1 MNTQTVSFEYKGIA
15 EGKYTEGI
23 IEALD
28 KDEASFKLR
37 EKKVIITSMTL
48 VKGQRIKKLKK
59 AGQGEGFLGNLFI
72 GKVKTA
78 DLSLFSKKISTMIR
92 AGLPILDSFKMVEEQ
107 TENKR
112 LKLIIHQ
119 ITKDLEAGTSLSKCF
134 AKNPAVF
141 DKIYVNMIKAGEAS
155 GKLDIFLTKLTE
167 ILERREDI
175 RRKIKSAS
183 FYPKI
188 LFFVAG
194 GITVFMLLKVV
205 PIFEEMYGG
214 MGVPLPGLTKMIISA
229 SNFVQSKAGV
239 MSFVIL
245 GLAYYLFG
253 FANKR
258 FPKFK
263 RRIDKL
269 SFKLPIFGNLIAQSI
284 YARIALIMSNLV
296 AAGVSVIETLEIV
309 KETNDNLI
317 VSDAIENVKRG
328 IFSGVDLSKL
338 FLKEPVF
345 PAQFGQ
351 LIAVG
356 EKTGN
361 LEEMFTSIANYYQEE
376 FDNAVQTLSTAIEPI
391 MIVLIGTLIGF
402 LLLAMYMP
410 IFNAGSVVGG

>member
-48 VKGQRIKKLKK
+48 VKGQKIKKPKK

-112 LKLIIHQ
+112 LKLIINQ

-376 FDNAVQTLSTAIEPI
+376 FDNAVETLSTAIEPI

>member
-48 VKGQRIKKLKK
+48 VKGQKIKKLKK

-119 ITKDLEAGTSLSKCF
+119 ISKDLEAGTSLSKCF

-328 IFSGVDLSKL
+328 VFSGVDLSKL

-376 FDNAVQTLSTAIEPI
+376 FDNAVETLSTAIEPI

>member
-1 MNTQTVSFEYKGIA
+1 MNTAAVSFEYKGIA

-37 EKKVIITSMTL
+37 EKKVIITSINI
-48 VKGQRIKKLKK
+48 VKGQKVKKKK
-59 AGQGEGFLGNLFI
+59 EAKGGGLFGNLFL
-72 GKVKTA
+72 GKVKTK
-78 DLSLFSKKISTMIR
+78 DLTLFAKKISTMVR
-92 AGLPILDSFKMVEEQ
+92 AGLPILDSIKMVEEQ
-107 TENKR
+107 TDSKR
-112 LKLIIHQ
+112 LKLIINQ
-119 ITKDLEAGTSLSKCF
+119 IAKDLEAGTALSKCF
-134 AKNPAVF
+134 ARNPDVF
-141 DKIYVNMIKAGEAS
+141 DKIFVNMIKAGEAS
-155 GKLDIFLTKLTE
+155 GKLDIFLVKLTE

-194 GITVFMLLKVV
+194 GITVFMLIKVV

-214 MGVPLPGLTKMIISA
+214 MGVPLPGLTKLIISA
-229 SNFVQSKAGV
+229 SNFVQSMAGLIT
-239 MSFVIL
+239 FIL
-245 GLAYYLFG
+245 LGTFYYLFKVLN
-253 FANKR
+253 NKI
-258 FPKFK
+258 PDFK
-263 RRIDKL
+263 RRVDKL

-284 YARIALIMSNLV
+284 YARVALVMANLV

-309 KETNDNLI
+309 KETNNNL
-317 VSDAIENVKRG
+317 VVRDAIENVKRG
-328 IFSGVDLSKL
+328 VFSGMDLSKL
-338 FLKEPVF
+338 FLKESVF
-345 PAQFGQ
+345 PSQFGQ

-376 FDNAVQTLSTAIEPI
+376 FDAAVKTLSTAIEPL
-391 MIVLIGTLIGF
+391 MIVIIGALIGF

>member
-48 VKGQRIKKLKK
+48 VKGQKIKKPKK

-78 DLSLFSKKISTMIR
+78 DLCLFSKKISTMVR
-92 AGLPILDSFKMVEEQ
+92 AGLPILDSFKMVEDQ
-107 TENKR
+107 TDNKR

-119 ITKDLEAGTSLSKCF
+119 ISKDLEAGTSLSKCF
-134 AKNPAVF
+134 SKNPKVF

-155 GKLDIFLTKLTE
+155 GKLDIFLVKLTE

-263 RRIDKL
+263 SRG
-269 SFKLPIFGNLIAQSI
+269 FGK
-284 YARIALIMSNLV
+284 R
-296 AAGVSVIETLEIV
+296 
-309 KETNDNLI
+309 
-317 VSDAIENVKRG
+317 KRG
-328 IFSGVDLSKL
+328 GS
-338 FLKEPVF
+338 
-345 PAQFGQ
+345 
-351 LIAVG
+351 
-356 EKTGN
+356 
-361 LEEMFTSIANYYQEE
+361 TSNRSQQWR
-376 FDNAVQTLSTAIEPI
+376 NSRRH
-391 MIVLIGTLIGF
+391 
-402 LLLAMYMP
+402 LLCAR
-410 IFNAGSVVGG
+410 

>member
-48 VKGQRIKKLKK
+48 VKGQKIKKPKK
-59 AGQGEGFLGNLFI
+59 VGQGEGFLGNLFI

-119 ITKDLEAGTSLSKCF
+119 ISKDLEAGTSLSKCF

-229 SNFVQSKAGV
+229 SNFVQSMAGV

-328 IFSGVDLSKL
+328 VFSGTDLSKL
-338 FLKEPVF
+338 FLKETVF
-345 PAQFGQ
+345 PPQFGQ

-376 FDNAVQTLSTAIEPI
+376 FDNAVETLSTAIEPI

>member
-1 MNTQTVSFEYKGIA
+1 
-15 EGKYTEGI
+15 
-23 IEALD
+23 
-28 KDEASFKLR
+28 
-37 EKKVIITSMTL
+37 
-48 VKGQRIKKLKK
+48 
-59 AGQGEGFLGNLFI
+59 
-72 GKVKTA
+72 
-78 DLSLFSKKISTMIR
+78 
-92 AGLPILDSFKMVEEQ
+92 
-107 TENKR
+107 
-112 LKLIIHQ
+112 
-119 ITKDLEAGTSLSKCF
+119 
-134 AKNPAVF
+134 
-141 DKIYVNMIKAGEAS
+141 MIKAGEAS
-155 GKLDIFLTKLTE
+155 GKLDIFLMKLTE

-229 SNFVQSKAGV
+229 SNFVSSMAGL
-239 MSFVIL
+239 MSFVVL

-253 FANKR
+253 YANKR

-284 YARIALIMSNLV
+284 YARVALIMSNLV
-296 AAGVSVIETLEIV
+296 AAGVSVIETLEIG

-317 VSDAIENVKRG
+317 ISDAIENVKRG
-328 IFSGVDLSKL
+328 VFSGMDLSKL
-338 FLKEPVF
+338 FLKEVAF
-345 PAQFGQ
+345 PPQFGQ

-361 LEEMFTSIANYYQEE
+361 LEEMFISIANYYQEE
-376 FDNAVQTLSTAIEPI
+376 FDNAVKTLSTAIEPI
-391 MIVLIGTLIGF
+391 MIVVIGALIGF

>member
-1 MNTQTVSFEYKGIA
+1 MITQTVSFEYKGIA
-15 EGKYTEGI
+15 EGKYTEGVV
-23 IEALD
+23 EALD

-37 EKKVIITSMTL
+37 EKKVIITSINI
-48 VKGQRIKKLKK
+48 VKGQKIKKAKK
-59 AGQGEGFLGNLFI
+59 AGQGAGFLGGLFI
-72 GKVKTA
+72 GKVKTS
-78 DLSLFSKKISTMIR
+78 DLTLFSKKISTMVK

-112 LKLIIHQ
+112 LKLIINQ
-119 ITKDLEAGTSLSKCF
+119 ISKDLEAGTSLSKCF
-134 AKNPAVF
+134 AKNPDVF
-141 DKIYVNMIKAGEAS
+141 DKIFVNMIKAGEAS
-155 GKLDIFLTKLTE
+155 GKLDIFLMKLTE

-229 SNFVQSKAGV
+229 SNFVQSMAGL
-239 MSFVIL
+239 MSFVVL

-253 FANKR
+253 YANKR

-284 YARIALIMSNLV
+284 YARVALIMSNLV

-317 VSDAIENVKRG
+317 ISDAIENVKRG
-328 IFSGVDLSKL
+328 VFSGMDLSKL
-338 FLKEPVF
+338 FLKEVAF
-345 PAQFGQ
+345 PPQFGQ

-361 LEEMFTSIANYYQEE
+361 LEEMFISIANYYQEE
-376 FDNAVQTLSTAIEPI
+376 FDNAVKTLSTAIEPI

>member
-1 MNTQTVSFEYKGIA
+1 MNTQTASFEYKGIA
-15 EGKYTEGI
+15 EGKYTEGVV
-23 IEALD
+23 EALD

-37 EKKVIITSMTL
+37 EKKVIITSINL
-48 VKGQRIKKLKK
+48 VKGQRIQKLKK
-59 AGQGEGFLGNLFI
+59 AGKGEGFLGNLFK

-78 DLSLFSKKISTMIR
+78 DLSLFSKKISTMVK

-112 LKLIIHQ
+112 LKLIINQ

-134 AKNPAVF
+134 SKNPDVF
-141 DKIYVNMIKAGEAS
+141 DKIFVNMIKAGEAS
-155 GKLDIFLTKLTE
+155 GKLDIFLLKLTE

-229 SNFVQSKAGV
+229 SNFVQSMAGL
-239 MSFVIL
+239 MSLVIF

-253 FANKR
+253 YANKR
-258 FPKFK
+258 FPQFK
-263 RRIDKL
+263 RRVDKL

-284 YARIALIMSNLV
+284 YARVALIMSNLV

-317 VSDAIENVKRG
+317 ISDAIENVKRG
-328 IFSGVDLSKL
+328 VFSGMDLSKL
-338 FLKEPVF
+338 FLKEVAF
-345 PAQFGQ
+345 PPQFGQ

-361 LEEMFTSIANYYQEE
+361 LEEMFISIANYYQEE
-376 FDNAVQTLSTAIEPI
+376 FDNAVKTLSTAIEPI
-391 MIVLIGTLIGF
+391 MIVFMGTMIGGLMI
-402 LLLAMYMP
+402 AMYSP
-410 IFNAGSVVGG
+410 IFNVGAIIGQ

>member
-48 VKGQRIKKLKK
+48 VKGQKIKKLKK

-119 ITKDLEAGTSLSKCF
+119 ISKDLEAGTSLSKCF

-284 YARIALIMSNLV
+284 YARVALIMSNLV

-376 FDNAVQTLSTAIEPI
+376 FDNAVETLSTAIEPI

>member
-1 MNTQTVSFEYKGIA
+1 MNAQTVSFEYKGIA
-15 EGKYTEGI
+15 EGKYTEGVV
-23 IEALD
+23 EALD

-37 EKKVIITSMTL
+37 EKKVIITSINI
-48 VKGQRIKKLKK
+48 VKGQKIKKAKK
-59 AGQGEGFLGNLFI
+59 AGQGAGFLGGLFI
-72 GKVKTA
+72 GKVKTS
-78 DLSLFSKKISTMIR
+78 DLTLFSKKISTMVK

-112 LKLIIHQ
+112 LKLIINQ
-119 ITKDLEAGTSLSKCF
+119 IAKDLEAGTSLSKCF
-134 AKNPAVF
+134 AKNPDVF
-141 DKIYVNMIKAGEAS
+141 DKIFVNMIKAGEAS
-155 GKLDIFLTKLTE
+155 GKLDIFLMKLTE

-229 SNFVQSKAGV
+229 SNFVQSMAGL

-253 FANKR
+253 YARKR
-258 FPKFK
+258 FPQFK

-284 YARIALIMSNLV
+284 YARVALIMSNLV

-328 IFSGVDLSKL
+328 VFSGIDLSKL
-338 FLKEPVF
+338 FLKEVAF
-345 PAQFGQ
+345 PPQFGQ

-361 LEEMFTSIANYYQEE
+361 LEEMFISIANYYQEE
-376 FDNAVQTLSTAIEPI
+376 FDNAVKTLSTAIEPI

>member
-48 VKGQRIKKLKK
+48 VKGQKIKKLKK

-78 DLSLFSKKISTMIR
+78 DLSLFSKKISTMIK
-92 AGLPILDSFKMVEEQ
+92 AGLPILDSFKMVAEQ

-119 ITKDLEAGTSLSKCF
+119 ISKDLQAGTSLSKCF

-155 GKLDIFLTKLTE
+155 GKIDIFLTKLTE

-328 IFSGVDLSKL
+328 VFSGIDLSKL

-345 PAQFGQ
+345 PPQFGQ

-361 LEEMFTSIANYYQEE
+361 LEEMFISIANYYQEE
-376 FDNAVQTLSTAIEPI
+376 FDNAVETLSTAIEPI

>member
-48 VKGQRIKKLKK
+48 VKGQKIKKPKK

-119 ITKDLEAGTSLSKCF
+119 ISKDLQAGTSLSKCF

-229 SNFVQSKAGV
+229 SNFVQSMAGV

-263 RRIDKL
+263 RIIDKL

-328 IFSGVDLSKL
+328 VFSGADLSKL

-376 FDNAVQTLSTAIEPI
+376 FDNAVETLSTAIEPI

>member
-48 VKGQRIKKLKK
+48 VKGQKIKKLKK

-119 ITKDLEAGTSLSKCF
+119 ISKDLEAGTSLSKCF

-229 SNFVQSKAGV
+229 SNFVQSKAGL

-328 IFSGVDLSKL
+328 VFSGIDLSKL

-376 FDNAVQTLSTAIEPI
+376 FDNAVETLSTAIEPI

>member
-1 MNTQTVSFEYKGIA
+1 MITQTVSFEYKGIA
-15 EGKYTEGI
+15 EGKYTEGVV
-23 IEALD
+23 EALD

-37 EKKVIITSMTL
+37 EKKVIITSINI
-48 VKGQRIKKLKK
+48 VKGQKIKKAKK
-59 AGQGEGFLGNLFI
+59 AGQGAGFLGGLFI
-72 GKVKTA
+72 GKVKTS
-78 DLSLFSKKISTMIR
+78 DLTLFSKKISTMVK

-112 LKLIIHQ
+112 LKLIINQ
-119 ITKDLEAGTSLSKCF
+119 ISKDLEAGTSLSKCF
-134 AKNPAVF
+134 SKNPDVF
-141 DKIYVNMIKAGEAS
+141 DKIFVNMIKAGEAS
-155 GKLDIFLTKLTE
+155 GKLDIFLMKLTE

-214 MGVPLPGLTKMIISA
+214 MGVPLPVLTKMIISA
-229 SNFVQSKAGV
+229 SNFVQSMAGL
-239 MSFVIL
+239 MSLVIF

-253 FANKR
+253 YANKR

-284 YARIALIMSNLV
+284 YARVALIMSNLV

-317 VSDAIENVKRG
+317 ISDAIENVKRG
-328 IFSGVDLSKL
+328 VFSGMDLSKL
-338 FLKEPVF
+338 FLKEVAF
-345 PAQFGQ
+345 PPQFGQ

-361 LEEMFTSIANYYQEE
+361 LEEMFISIANYYQEE
-376 FDNAVQTLSTAIEPI
+376 FDNAVKTLSTAIEPI

>member
-1 MNTQTVSFEYKGIA
+1 MQRA
-15 EGKYTEGI
+15 KYTEGI

-48 VKGQRIKKLKK
+48 VKGQKIKKPKK

-78 DLSLFSKKISTMIR
+78 DLSLFSKKISTMIK
-92 AGLPILDSFKMVEEQ
+92 AGLPILDSFKMVAEQ

-112 LKLIIHQ
+112 LKLIINQ

-141 DKIYVNMIKAGEAS
+141 DKVYVNMIKAGEAS

-229 SNFVQSKAGV
+229 SNFVQSMAGV

-269 SFKLPIFGNLIAQSI
+269 SFKLPIF
-284 YARIALIMSNLV
+284 
-296 AAGVSVIETLEIV
+296 
-309 KETNDNLI
+309 
-317 VSDAIENVKRG
+317 AI
-328 IFSGVDLSKL
+328 
-338 FLKEPVF
+338 
-345 PAQFGQ
+345 
-351 LIAVG
+351 
-356 EKTGN
+356 
-361 LEEMFTSIANYYQEE
+361 
-376 FDNAVQTLSTAIEPI
+376 
-391 MIVLIGTLIGF
+391 
-402 LLLAMYMP
+402 
-410 IFNAGSVVGG
+410 

>member
-48 VKGQRIKKLKK
+48 VKGQKIKKPKK

-78 DLSLFSKKISTMIR
+78 DLSLFSKKISTMIK
-92 AGLPILDSFKMVEEQ
+92 AGLPILDSFKMVAEQ

-112 LKLIIHQ
+112 LKLIINQ

-229 SNFVQSKAGV
+229 SNFVQSMAGV

-263 RRIDKL
+263 RIIDKL

-284 YARIALIMSNLV
+284 YARVALIMSNLI
-296 AAGVSVIETLEIV
+296 AAGVSIIETLEIV

-328 IFSGVDLSKL
+328 VFSGIDLSKL

-345 PAQFGQ
+345 PPQFGQ

-361 LEEMFTSIANYYQEE
+361 LEEMFISIANYYQEE

>member
-48 VKGQRIKKLKK
+48 VKGQKIKKPKK

-112 LKLIIHQ
+112 LKLIINQ
-119 ITKDLEAGTSLSKCF
+119 ISKDLEAGTSLSKCF

-376 FDNAVQTLSTAIEPI
+376 FDNAVETLSTAIEPI

>member
-15 EGKYTEGI
+15 EGKYTEGV

-37 EKKVIITSMTL
+37 EKKVIITSIAI
-48 VKGQRIKKLKK
+48 VKGQKIKKPKK

-112 LKLIIHQ
+112 LKLIINQ

-194 GITVFMLLKVV
+194 GITVFMLIKVV

-269 SFKLPIFGNLIAQSI
+269 SFKLRIFGNLIAQSI

>member
-15 EGKYTEGI
+15 EGKYTEGVV
-23 IEALD
+23 EALD

-37 EKKVIITSMTL
+37 EKKVIITSINI
-48 VKGQRIKKLKK
+48 VKGQKIKKLKK
-59 AGQGEGFLGNLFI
+59 AGQGAGFLGGLFI

-78 DLSLFSKKISTMIR
+78 DLTLFSKKISTMVK

-112 LKLIIHQ
+112 LKLIINQ
-119 ITKDLEAGTSLSKCF
+119 IAKDLEAGTSLSKCF
-134 AKNPAVF
+134 AKNPDVF
-141 DKIYVNMIKAGEAS
+141 DKIFVNMIKAGEAS
-155 GKLDIFLTKLTE
+155 GKLDIFLMKLTE

-229 SNFVQSKAGV
+229 SNFVQSMAGL
-239 MSFVIL
+239 MSFVVL

-253 FANKR
+253 YANKR

-284 YARIALIMSNLV
+284 YARVALIMSNLV

-317 VSDAIENVKRG
+317 ISDAIENVKRG
-328 IFSGVDLSKL
+328 VFSGIDLSKL
-338 FLKEPVF
+338 FLKEVAF
-345 PAQFGQ
+345 PPQFGQ

-361 LEEMFTSIANYYQEE
+361 LEEMFISIANYYQEE
-376 FDNAVQTLSTAIEPI
+376 FDNAVKTLSTAIEPI

>member
-1 MNTQTVSFEYKGIA
+1 MNTRTVSSEYKGIA
-15 EGKYTEGI
+15 EGKYTEGVV
-23 IEALD
+23 EALD

-48 VKGQRIKKLKK
+48 VKGQKIKKPKK

-72 GKVKTA
+72 CKVKTA
-78 DLSLFSKKISTMIR
+78 DLSLFSKKISTMIK
-92 AGLPILDSFKMVEEQ
+92 AGLPILDSFKMVAEQ

-112 LKLIIHQ
+112 LKLIINQ

-229 SNFVQSKAGV
+229 SNFVQSMAGV

-284 YARIALIMSNLV
+284 YARVALIMSNLV

>member
-48 VKGQRIKKLKK
+48 VKGQKIKKPKK

-112 LKLIIHQ
+112 LKLIINQ
-119 ITKDLEAGTSLSKCF
+119 ISKDLEAGTSLSKCF

-338 FLKEPVF
+338 FLKEPLI

>member
-1 MNTQTVSFEYKGIA
+1 MLLI
-15 EGKYTEGI
+15 
-23 IEALD
+23 
-28 KDEASFKLR
+28 
-37 EKKVIITSMTL
+37 
-48 VKGQRIKKLKK
+48 KGQKIRKKKK
-59 AGQGEGFLGNLFI
+59 EAQGGGGFLDNLFL

-78 DLSLFSKKISTMIR
+78 DLSLFSKKISTMVK
-92 AGLPILDSFKMVEEQ
+92 AGLPILDSFKMVEDQ

-112 LKLIIHQ
+112 LKLIINQ

-376 FDNAVQTLSTAIEPI
+376 FDNAVETLSTAIEPI

>member
-1 MNTQTVSFEYKGIA
+1 MNTDAVSFEYKGIA

-37 EKKVIITSMTL
+37 EKKVIITSINI
-48 VKGQRIKKLKK
+48 VKGQKIQKKKQASKGGGL
-59 AGQGEGFLGNLFI
+59 FGNLFL

-78 DLSLFSKKISTMIR
+78 DLTLFAKKISTMVR
-92 AGLPILDSFKMVEEQ
+92 AGLPILDSIKMVEEQ
-107 TENKR
+107 TDNKR
-112 LKLIIHQ
+112 LKLIITQ
-119 ITKDLEAGTSLSKCF
+119 IAKDLEAGTALSRCF
-134 AKNPAVF
+134 AKNPDVF
-141 DKIYVNMIKAGEAS
+141 DKIFVNMIKAGEAS
-155 GKLDIFLTKLTE
+155 GKLDIFLVKLTE

-194 GITVFMLLKVV
+194 GITVFMLIKVV

-214 MGVPLPGLTKMIISA
+214 MGVPLPGLTKLIISA
-229 SNFVQSKAGV
+229 SNFVQSMAGLI
-239 MSFVIL
+239 SFITLGVI
-245 GLAYYLFG
+245 YYLFG
-253 FANKR
+253 LANKKS
-258 FPKFK
+258 PAFK
-263 RRIDKL
+263 RRVDKF

-284 YARIALIMSNLV
+284 YARAALVMSNLV

-309 KETNDNLI
+309 KETNNNL
-317 VSDAIENVKRG
+317 VVRDAIENVKRG
-328 IFSGVDLSKL
+328 VFSGMDLSKL

-345 PAQFGQ
+345 PPQFGQ

-376 FDNAVQTLSTAIEPI
+376 FDAAVKTLSTAIEPL
-391 MIVLIGTLIGF
+391 MIVIIGALIGF

>member
-48 VKGQRIKKLKK
+48 VKGQKIKKPKK

-78 DLSLFSKKISTMIR
+78 DLSLFSKKISTMIK
-92 AGLPILDSFKMVEEQ
+92 AGLPILDSFKMVAEQ

-112 LKLIIHQ
+112 LKLIINQ
-119 ITKDLEAGTSLSKCF
+119 IAKDLEAGTSLSKCF

-194 GITVFMLLKVV
+194 GITVFMLIKVV

-328 IFSGVDLSKL
+328 VFSGMDLSKL
-338 FLKEPVF
+338 FLKEAAF
-345 PAQFGQ
+345 PPQFGQ

-361 LEEMFTSIANYYQEE
+361 LEEMFASIANYYQEE
-376 FDNAVQTLSTAIEPI
+376 FDNAVETLSTAIEPI

-410 IFNAGSVVGG
+410 IFNAGAVVGG

>member
-48 VKGQRIKKLKK
+48 VKGQKIKKLKK

-78 DLSLFSKKISTMIR
+78 DLSLFSKKISTMIK
-92 AGLPILDSFKMVEEQ
+92 AGLPILDSFKMVAEQ

-112 LKLIIHQ
+112 LKLIINQ

-229 SNFVQSKAGV
+229 SNFVQSMAGV

-263 RRIDKL
+263 RIIDKL

-296 AAGVSVIETLEIV
+296 AAGVSIIETLEIV

-328 IFSGVDLSKL
+328 VFSGIDLSKL

-345 PAQFGQ
+345 PPQFGQ

-361 LEEMFTSIANYYQEE
+361 LEEMFISIANYYQEE

>member
-1 MNTQTVSFEYKGIA
+1 MNTAAVSFEYKGIA

-37 EKKVIITSMTL
+37 EKKVIITSINI
-48 VKGQRIKKLKK
+48 VKGQKVKKKK
-59 AGQGEGFLGNLFI
+59 EAKGGGLFGNLFL
-72 GKVKTA
+72 GKVKTK
-78 DLSLFSKKISTMIR
+78 DLTLFAKKISTMVR
-92 AGLPILDSFKMVEEQ
+92 AGLPILDSIKMVEEQ
-107 TENKR
+107 TDSKR
-112 LKLIIHQ
+112 LKLIINQ
-119 ITKDLEAGTSLSKCF
+119 IAKDLEAGTALSKCF
-134 AKNPAVF
+134 ARNPDVF
-141 DKIYVNMIKAGEAS
+141 DKIFVNMIKAGEAS
-155 GKLDIFLTKLTE
+155 GKLDIFLVKLTE

-194 GITVFMLLKVV
+194 GITVFMLIKVV

-214 MGVPLPGLTKMIISA
+214 MGVPLPGLTKLIISA
-229 SNFVQSKAGV
+229 SNFVQSMAGLIT
-239 MSFVIL
+239 FIL
-245 GLAYYLFG
+245 LGTFYYLFKVLN
-253 FANKR
+253 NKI
-258 FPKFK
+258 PDFK
-263 RRIDKL
+263 RRVDKL

-284 YARIALIMSNLV
+284 YARVALVMANLV

-309 KETNDNLI
+309 KETNNNL
-317 VSDAIENVKRG
+317 VVRDAIENVKRG
-328 IFSGVDLSKL
+328 VFSGMDLSKL
-338 FLKEPVF
+338 FLKESVF
-345 PAQFGQ
+345 PSQFGQ

-376 FDNAVQTLSTAIEPI
+376 FDSAVKTLSTAIEPL
-391 MIVLIGTLIGF
+391 MIVIIGALIGF

>member
-15 EGKYTEGI
+15 EGKYTEGVV
-23 IEALD
+23 EALD

-37 EKKVIITSMTL
+37 EKKVIITSINI
-48 VKGQRIKKLKK
+48 VKGQKIKKAKK
-59 AGQGEGFLGNLFI
+59 AGQGAGFLGDLFI
-72 GKVKTA
+72 GKVKTS
-78 DLSLFSKKISTMIR
+78 DLTLFSKKISTMVK

-112 LKLIIHQ
+112 LKLIINQ
-119 ITKDLEAGTSLSKCF
+119 ISKDLEAGTSLSKCF
-134 AKNPAVF
+134 AKNPDVF
-141 DKIYVNMIKAGEAS
+141 DKIFVNMIKAGEAS
-155 GKLDIFLTKLTE
+155 GKLDIFLMKLTE

-229 SNFVQSKAGV
+229 SNFVSSMAGL
-239 MSFVIL
+239 MSFVVL

-253 FANKR
+253 YANKR

-284 YARIALIMSNLV
+284 YARVALIMSNLV

-317 VSDAIENVKRG
+317 ISDAIENVKRG
-328 IFSGVDLSKL
+328 VFSGMDLSKL
-338 FLKEPVF
+338 FLKEVAF
-345 PAQFGQ
+345 PPQFGQ

-361 LEEMFTSIANYYQEE
+361 LEEMFISIANYYQEE
-376 FDNAVQTLSTAIEPI
+376 FDNAVKTLSTAIEPI

>member
-48 VKGQRIKKLKK
+48 VKGQKIKKPKK

-119 ITKDLEAGTSLSKCF
+119 ISKDLEAGTSLSKCF

-229 SNFVQSKAGV
+229 SNFVQSMAGV

-284 YARIALIMSNLV
+284 YARVALIMSNLV

-376 FDNAVQTLSTAIEPI
+376 FDNAVETLSTAIEPI

>member
-1 MNTQTVSFEYKGIA
+1 MDAHAVSFEYKGIS
-15 EGKYTEGI
+15 EGKYTEGV

-37 EKKVIITSMTL
+37 EKKVIITSINI
-48 VKGQRIKKLKK
+48 VKGQKIKKPKK
-59 AGQGEGFLGNLFI
+59 EVQGEGFFSNLFL

-78 DLSLFSKKISTMIR
+78 DLSLFSKKISTMVK
-92 AGLPILDSFKMVEEQ
+92 AGLPILDSFKMVEDQ
-107 TENKR
+107 TDNKR

-119 ITKDLEAGTSLSKCF
+119 ISKDLEAGTSLSKCF
-134 AKNPAVF
+134 AKNPKIF
-141 DKIYVNMIKAGEAS
+141 DKIFVNMIKAGEAS
-155 GKLDIFLTKLTE
+155 GKLDIFLVKLTE

-229 SNFVQSKAGV
+229 SNFVQSMTGLI
-239 MSFVIL
+239 SFICL
-245 GLAYYLFG
+245 GLAYYSFKY
-253 FANKR
+253 ANTK
-258 FPKFK
+258 FPNFK
-263 RRIDKL
+263 RKIDKL
-269 SFKLPIFGNLIAQSI
+269 SFKLPIFGNLISQSI
-284 YARIALIMSNLV
+284 YARVALIMSNLV

-317 VSDAIENVKRG
+317 ISDAIENVKRG
-328 IFSGVDLSKL
+328 VFSGMDLSKL
-338 FLKEPVF
+338 FLKEVAF
-345 PAQFGQ
+345 PPQFGQ

-361 LEEMFTSIANYYQEE
+361 LEEMFTSIADYYQEE

-391 MIVLIGTLIGF
+391 MIVVIGTLIGF

>member
-48 VKGQRIKKLKK
+48 VKGQKIKKPKK

-112 LKLIIHQ
+112 LKLIINQ

-134 AKNPAVF
+134 AKNPNVF

>member
-1 MNTQTVSFEYKGIA
+1 MAVNFEYKGIA
-15 EGKYTEGI
+15 EGKYTEGV

-37 EKKVIITSMTL
+37 EKKIIITSINI
-48 VKGQRIKKLKK
+48 VKGQKIVKKKSAK
-59 AGQGEGFLGNLFI
+59 GGGGILG
-72 GKVKTA
+72 
-78 DLSLFSKKISTMIR
+78 SLFGKIKTSDLTFFTKKISTMVT
-92 AGLPILDSFKMVEEQ
+92 AGLPILDSIKMVEDQ
-107 TENKR
+107 TDNKK
-112 LKLIIHQ
+112 LKLIINQ
-119 ITKDLEAGTSLSKCF
+119 ITKDLEAGTALSRCF
-134 AKNPAVF
+134 ARNPKIF
-141 DKIYVNMIKAGEAS
+141 DKIFVNMIKAGEAS
-155 GKLDIFLTKLTE
+155 GKLDTFLVKLTE

-229 SNFVQSKAGV
+229 SNFIQSSTGLI
-239 MSFVIL
+239 MFVVL
-245 GLAYYLFG
+245 GIIYYLFKV
-253 FANKR
+253 ANNKI
-258 FPKFK
+258 PNFK

-284 YARIALIMSNLV
+284 YARVALVMANLV
-296 AAGVSVIETLEIV
+296 GAGVSVIETLEIV
-309 KETNDNLI
+309 KDTNNNL
-317 VSDAIENVKRG
+317 VVRDAVENVKRG
-328 IFSGVDLSKL
+328 VFSGMDLSKL
-338 FLKEPVF
+338 FLKETVF

-361 LEEMFTSIANYYQEE
+361 LEDMFQSIANYYQEE
-376 FDNAVQTLSTAIEPI
+376 FDVAVKTLSTAIEPI

>member
-1 MNTQTVSFEYKGIA
+1 MNTAAVSFEYKGIA

-37 EKKVIITSMTL
+37 EKKVIITSINI
-48 VKGQRIKKLKK
+48 VKGQKVKKKK
-59 AGQGEGFLGNLFI
+59 EVKGGGLFGNLFL
-72 GKVKTA
+72 GKVKTK
-78 DLSLFSKKISTMIR
+78 DLTLFAKKISTMVR
-92 AGLPILDSFKMVEEQ
+92 AGLPILDSIKMVEEQ
-107 TENKR
+107 TDSKR
-112 LKLIIHQ
+112 LKLIISQ
-119 ITKDLEAGTSLSKCF
+119 IAKDLEAGTALSKCF
-134 AKNPAVF
+134 ARNPDVF
-141 DKIYVNMIKAGEAS
+141 DKIFVNMIKAGEAS
-155 GKLDIFLTKLTE
+155 GKLDIFLVKLTE

-194 GITVFMLLKVV
+194 GITVFMLIKVV

-214 MGVPLPGLTKMIISA
+214 MGVPLPGLTKLIISA
-229 SNFVQSKAGV
+229 SNFVQSMAGLIT
-239 MSFVIL
+239 FIL
-245 GLAYYLFG
+245 LGTFYYLFKVLN
-253 FANKR
+253 NKI
-258 FPKFK
+258 PDFK
-263 RRIDKL
+263 RRVDKL

-284 YARIALIMSNLV
+284 YARVALVMANLV

-309 KETNDNLI
+309 KDTNNNL
-317 VSDAIENVKRG
+317 VVRDAIENVKRG
-328 IFSGVDLSKL
+328 VFSGMDLSKL
-338 FLKEPVF
+338 FLKESVF
-345 PAQFGQ
+345 PSQFGQ

-376 FDNAVQTLSTAIEPI
+376 FDSAVKTLSTAIEPL
-391 MIVLIGTLIGF
+391 MIVIIGALIGF

>member
-1 MNTQTVSFEYKGIA
+1 MDAQALSFEYKGIA

-48 VKGQRIKKLKK
+48 VKGQKIKKPKK

-119 ITKDLEAGTSLSKCF
+119 ISKDLEAGTSLSKCF

-229 SNFVQSKAGV
+229 SNFVQSMAGV

-284 YARIALIMSNLV
+284 YARVALIMSNLV

-328 IFSGVDLSKL
+328 VFSGIDLSKL
-338 FLKEPVF
+338 FLKETVF
-345 PAQFGQ
+345 PPQFGQ

-361 LEEMFTSIANYYQEE
+361 LEEMFISIANYYQEE

>member
-37 EKKVIITSMTL
+37 EKKIIITSINL
-48 VKGQRIKKLKK
+48 VKGQKIKKPKK

-112 LKLIIHQ
+112 LKLIINQ
-119 ITKDLEAGTSLSKCF
+119 ISKDLEAGTSLSKCF

-376 FDNAVQTLSTAIEPI
+376 FDNAVETLSTAIEPI

>member
-48 VKGQRIKKLKK
+48 VKGQKIKKLKK

-119 ITKDLEAGTSLSKCF
+119 ISKDLEAGTSLSKCF

-328 IFSGVDLSKL
+328 VFSGTDLSKL

-345 PAQFGQ
+345 PPQFGQ

-376 FDNAVQTLSTAIEPI
+376 FDNAVETLSTAIEPI

>member
-1 MNTQTVSFEYKGIA
+1 MNTAAVSFEYKGIA

-37 EKKVIITSMTL
+37 EKKVIITSINI
-48 VKGQRIKKLKK
+48 VKGQKVKKKK
-59 AGQGEGFLGNLFI
+59 EAKGGGLFGNLFL
-72 GKVKTA
+72 GKVKTK
-78 DLSLFSKKISTMIR
+78 DLTLFAKKISTMVR
-92 AGLPILDSFKMVEEQ
+92 AGLPILDSIKMVEEQ
-107 TENKR
+107 TDSKR
-112 LKLIIHQ
+112 LKLIINQ
-119 ITKDLEAGTSLSKCF
+119 IAKDLEAGTALSKCF
-134 AKNPAVF
+134 ARNPDVF
-141 DKIYVNMIKAGEAS
+141 DKIFVNMIKDGEAS
-155 GKLDIFLTKLTE
+155 GKLDIFLVKLTE

-194 GITVFMLLKVV
+194 GITVFMLIKVV

-214 MGVPLPGLTKMIISA
+214 MGVPLPGLTKLIISA
-229 SNFVQSKAGV
+229 SNFVQSMAGLIT
-239 MSFVIL
+239 FIL
-245 GLAYYLFG
+245 LVAFYYLFKVLN
-253 FANKR
+253 NK
-258 FPKFK
+258 FPDFK
-263 RRIDKL
+263 RRVDKL

-284 YARIALIMSNLV
+284 YARVALVMANLV

-309 KETNDNLI
+309 KETNNNL
-317 VSDAIENVKRG
+317 VVRDAIENVKRG
-328 IFSGVDLSKL
+328 VFSGMDLSKL
-338 FLKEPVF
+338 FLKESVF
-345 PAQFGQ
+345 PSQFGQ

-376 FDNAVQTLSTAIEPI
+376 FDAAVKTLSTAIEPL
-391 MIVLIGTLIGF
+391 MIVIIGALIGF